1 MGEIRRFNRFR
12 AYHDNGFQ
20 LTDLTR
26 DTRLVGRSVW
36 NTKWLLIIP
45 GGTLLNDPNEG
56 LNTFILGER
65 LPGSEARDGDGIKD
79 IKLFFETYG
88 YSGN

>member
-1 MGEIRRFNRFR
+1 M
-12 AYHDNGFQ
+12 
-20 LTDLTR
+20 
-26 DTRLVGRSVW
+26 
-36 NTKWLLIIP
+36 LIIP

-56 LNTFILGER
+56 LDTFILGR
-65 LPGSEARDGDGIKD
+65 RIPGDPTGARDGSGIGD